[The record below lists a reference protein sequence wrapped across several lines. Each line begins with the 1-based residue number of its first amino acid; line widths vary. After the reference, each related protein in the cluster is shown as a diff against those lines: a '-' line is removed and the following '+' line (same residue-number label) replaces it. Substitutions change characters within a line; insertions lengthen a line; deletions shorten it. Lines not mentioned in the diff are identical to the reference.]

1 MVLKSLKRL
10 ERNIYYI
17 EKIMT
22 KLSPFH
28 LAIPVKNLSKSKDF
42 YENILGCKRGRESDE
57 WADYD
62 FFGHQLVIHVDPNH
76 QGKSHHNEV
85 DGKSVPVPH
94 FGVVIPWDE
103 FDKFADMLNTNK
115 IHFVIEPYVR
125 FEGLP
130 GEQKTMF
137 FYDNSGNAL
146 EFKSFKDMSK
156 LFSTKI

>member
-1 MVLKSLKRL
+1 MVLKSLRKL
-10 ERNIYYI
+10 EKNIYYI
-17 EKIMT
+17 ERNMT

-28 LAIPVKNLSKSKDF
+28 LAIPVKNLSESKSF
-42 YENILGCKRGRESDE
+42 YENIMGLKKGRESNE

-76 QGKSHHNEV
+76 RGEAHHNEV

-103 FDKFADMLNTNK
+103 FDNLANMLSENK
-115 IHFVIEPYVR
+115 IKFIIKPYIR
-125 FEGLP
+125 FEGLA

-146 EFKSFKDMSK
+146 EFKSFKDINM

>member
-1 MVLKSLKRL
+1 MVLKILKKL

-17 EKIMT
+17 EHIMN

-28 LAIPVKNLSKSKDF
+28 LAIPVKNLSESKKF
-42 YENILGCKRGRESDE
+42 YGEILGLKKGRESKE

-76 QGKSHHNEV
+76 EVRSHHNEV

-94 FGVVIPWDE
+94 FGVVIPWNN
-103 FDKFADMLNTNK
+103 FDNFADMLNKNN
-115 IHFVIEPYVR
+115 IDFVIEPYTR
-125 FEGLP
+125 FKGLP

-146 EFKSFKDMSK
+146 EFKSFKDMSM